1 LKKSEEKKPSSTAG
15 TAKARKKEAKEVEG
29 KPKKKASVAKQ
40 VFDFVEYGPK
50 EIEEAIINLANSGYT
65 PSQIGMILRDQYGV
79 PSVTKVAGEKIEEI
93 LARHKLL
100 GDTPRDLLNLIEKSV
115 RLQKHLKENKKD
127 FTAKRGYQ
135 LSVSKIRRLV
145 NYYHRAGKLSKEWR
159 YTPERAALLI
169 K

>member
-1 LKKSEEKKPSSTAG
+1 M
-15 TAKARKKEAKEVEG
+15 V
-29 KPKKKASVAKQ
+29 
-40 VFDFVEYGPK
+40 
-50 EIEEAIINLANSGYT
+50 
-65 PSQIGMILRDQYGV
+65 LRDQYGV